1 MCLFRKKK
9 KESGQ
14 HWATDLK
21 TSDDWKLRER
31 WEDYPAPDYNAVH
44 TYCSVALEDRGR
56 TYYYRTRNPD
66 LCVGDLVYVPFGY
79 KYEKKVG
86 RIVKMKNYRGAF
98 APYPLEKTK
107 HIIGQYEDE

>member
-44 TYCSVALEDRGR
+44 TYCSVAFHDIFCIFQNFESML
-56 TYYYRTRNPD
+56 YAKRNFFEYFFH
-66 LCVGDLVYVPFGY
+66 LYNNF
-79 KYEKKVG
+79 
-86 RIVKMKNYRGAF
+86 F
-98 APYPLEKTK
+98 FK
-107 HIIGQYEDE
+107 HKL